1 MAKKS
6 YLHKRKPQRGYVYI
20 YEKKNKN
27 KNNGHLCEMKTVNT
41 RGAAEAAR
49 AERMS

>member
-6 YLHKRKPQRGYVYI
+6 HLHKRKPQRGYVYI
-20 YEKKNKN
+20 YEKN

-41 RGAAEAAR
+41 RGAAAAR